1 MNPREFCRE
10 RGFNIAVLLTYSFDP
25 FFFER
30 VILKDLQAG
39 EGDDILVVADARQ
52 IHEASKHWDGQL
64 RNLGRRY
71 QLAPSITPGAFHP
84 KIMLRLGPEG
94 GAVWLGSGNLT
105 AGGWG
110 GNREVCCAWAVGPG
124 QSDNGAWVSPL
135 LERVASWC
143 PSGLRHNVIQRA
155 LDVPWLQA
163 VRAETADAS
172 EPMLTGYKDT
182 TLASQL
188 RKRWAGRRFDEVR
201 IITGSTDESGAFL
214 RWLHDQFGIKRSR
227 IILDQNRASFIQ
239 DRIDSL
245 PVETSVMHLPGW
257 HPTHAKFYWFD
268 GPDGSA
274 AVMGSANCSA
284 AAWLLAPDGGGNIEA
299 VTVYDEAAS
308 SAFESILAVFDSETL
323 TQAKLAHKPLEREK
337 ESSKETLFPSE
348 VDWDGMSGELHVGFT
363 QALPPE
369 ATVTL
374 EVNSQMMS
382 MRRADAVGRTWV
394 TEVSDLASEQETSF
408 VTVIVR
414 TDAGEESHHR
424 RWVNDLSELRH
435 SSRGRRIGDAIS
447 SLGDNLNPS
456 EQQRTLAQ
464 LQRLSAILLTDPS
477 AFADPFAGH
486 TAKPEPDAEPADK
499 VYEPIDPEKFVR
511 SIGDIERLAAEVRE
525 GHHTNYL
532 SLTGV
537 MRAIFRSRQATD
549 FDDEIDFADEPGDAD
564 KEEDAQYVIR
574 TDSTAKRRITPP
586 DERFKRRLKDQIQKF
601 INEMGLPNFTGR
613 CTATQIVEASAY
625 PLAVIFNGSSSGWVD
640 DDQAQAWV
648 VQVFDKLFSH
658 GKTSRGLLDVV
669 RARYRDGGKEEDFLR
684 IVGDGTLWLALLS
697 ALANLPWKGRNAGLQ
712 KALALR
718 SVFEASE
725 LIASSD
731 GGRMRQ
737 LLSGLEEQRA
747 RSVIRLAPL
756 AVDSLR
762 KVEAVLREG
771 YHDLCALQEKEK
783 LRFEAGDLLWKP
795 EAVWAENK
803 SDVTCGENTDA
814 YLHLRAAVTR
824 VKTSLFIDV
833 TKAKLRD
840 ETLAQMM
847 EGIESLGSK
856 V

>member
-30 VILKDLQAG
+30 VILRDLQVG
-39 EGDDILVVADARQ
+39 EGDEILVVADARQ
-52 IHEASKHWDGQL
+52 IHETSKHWDGQL

-71 QLAPSITPGAFHP
+71 QLAPSVTPGSFHP
-84 KIMLRLGPEG
+84 KVMIRLGPAG
-94 GAVWLGSGNLT
+94 GLVWLGSGNLT

-110 GNREVCCAWAVGPG
+110 GNRELGAAWAVGPG
-124 QSDNGAWVSPL
+124 QSDDGAWLSSF

-143 PSGLRHNVIQRA
+143 PGGLRHNVILRA
-155 LDVPWLQA
+155 LEVPWLQEA
-163 VRAETADAS
+163 RTGTDEA
-172 EPMLTGYKDT
+172 PGPILTGYGDT

-188 RKRWAGRRFDEVR
+188 RSRWAGRRFDEVR

-214 RWLHDQFGIKRSR
+214 RWLREQFGIERSH

-245 PVETSVMHLPGW
+245 PVETRVMNLPGRQ
-257 HPTHAKFYWFD
+257 PTHAKFYWFT
-268 GPDGSA
+268 GPDGQA

-284 AAWLLAPDGGGNIEA
+284 AAWLLAPEDGGNIEA
-299 VTVYDEAAS
+299 VTIYDEAAPA
-308 SAFESILAVFDSETL
+308 AFERILAIFDSENL
-323 TQAKLAHKPLEREK
+323 TRAKLADKPVKREK
-337 ESSKETLFPSE
+337 EGSKETHFPSE
-348 VDWDGMSGELHVGFT
+348 ADWDAASGELHIGFT
-363 QALPPE
+363 QALPPG
-369 ATVTL
+369 ATVSL
-374 EVNSQMMS
+374 EAGGQEVE
-382 MRRADAVGRTWV
+382 MRRADAAGRAWV
-394 TEVSDLASEQETSF
+394 TEVPELASEHETAF
-408 VTVIVR
+408 VNVIVR
-414 TDAGEESHHR
+414 TADGTETRHR

-435 SSRGRRIGDAIS
+435 SARGRRIADAIS
-447 SLGDNLNPS
+447 ALGDNLNPS
-456 EQQRTLAQ
+456 EQQRMLAQ
-464 LQRLSAILLTDPS
+464 LQRLSAVLLTDPS
-477 AFADPFAGH
+477 AFKDPLAGH
-486 TAKPEPDAEPADK
+486 TAKPAPDAETGNQ

-511 SIGDIERLAAEVRE
+511 SIEDIEGLTAEVI
-525 GHHTNYL
+525 GNHPTTYL
-532 SLTGV
+532 SLAGV
-537 MRAIFRSRQATD
+537 MRAIFGSRRVTD
-549 FDDEIDFADEPGDAD
+549 FDDEMDYAGEPGDAD
-564 KEEDAQYVIR
+564 VGDDRQYVIK
-574 TDSTAKRRITPP
+574 TDTTAKRRVTPP
-586 DERFKRRLKDQIQKF
+586 DERYKQRLKDQIQRF
-601 INEMGLPNFTGR
+601 INDMGQPDFTGR
-613 CTATQIVEASAY
+613 CTATQLVEASAY
-625 PLAVIFNGSSSGWVD
+625 PLAVIFNGSSGGWVD
-640 DDQAQAWV
+640 DEEAKAWA

-669 RARYRDGGKEEDFLR
+669 RARYHEGDKEEDFLR

-762 KVEAVLREG
+762 KVEAYLKENSR
-771 YHDLCALQEKEK
+771 DLCAQQEKEK

-803 SDVTCGENTDA
+803 SDVTCGENTEA

-824 VKTSLFIDV
+824 VKTSLFINV

-840 ETLAQMM
+840 RTLARMM
-847 EGIESLGSK
+847 EEIESLGSK

>member
-30 VILKDLQAG
+30 VILRDLQVG
-39 EGDDILVVADARQ
+39 EGDEILVVADARQ
-52 IHEASKHWDGQL
+52 IREASKHWDGQL

-71 QLAPSITPGAFHP
+71 QLAPSVTPGAFHP
-84 KIMLRLGPEG
+84 KIMLRLGPAG
-94 GAVWLGSGNLT
+94 GVVWLGSGNLT

-110 GNREVCCAWAVGPG
+110 GNRELCSAWTVGPG
-124 QSDNGAWVSPL
+124 QGDDGAWVSSF

-155 LDVPWLQA
+155 LEVPWLREA
-163 VRAETADAS
+163 RAETDES
-172 EPMLTGYKDT
+172 SGPILTGYGDT
-182 TLASQL
+182 ALASQL
-188 RKRWAGRRFDEVR
+188 RRRWAGRRFDKVR

-214 RWLHDQFGIKRSR
+214 RWLRDQFGIERCR

-245 PVETSVMHLPGW
+245 PLETRVMHLPGRQ
-257 HPTHAKFYWFD
+257 PTHAKFYWFD
-268 GPDGSA
+268 GPDGQA

-284 AAWLLAPDGGGNIEA
+284 AAWLLAPDEGGNIEA
-299 VTVYDEAAS
+299 VTVYDEPAP
-308 SAFESILAVFDSETL
+308 SAFEPVLAVFDSENL
-323 TQAKLAHKPLEREK
+323 TQAKLADKPVTREK
-337 ESSKETLFPSE
+337 EGSKEIHFPSE
-348 VDWDGMSGELHVGFT
+348 ADWDAASGELHVGFI
-363 QALPPE
+363 QALPPG

-374 EVNSQMMS
+374 EAGGQTVS
-382 MRRADAVGRTWV
+382 MRRVDAGGRNWV
-394 TEVSDLASEQETSF
+394 AEVSELASEHETAF
-408 VTVIVR
+408 VNVIVR
-414 TDAGEESHHR
+414 TAEGAESRYR

-435 SSRGRRIGDAIS
+435 SARGRRIADAIS
-447 SLGDNLNPS
+447 ALGDNLNPS
-456 EQQRTLAQ
+456 EQQRTLVQ
-464 LQRLSAILLTDPS
+464 LQRLSAVLLTDPS
-477 AFADPFAGH
+477 AFKDPFARH
-486 TAKPEPDAEPADK
+486 TAKPEPDAETGDQ

-511 SIGDIERLAAEVRE
+511 SIEDIEGLTAEVCE
-525 GHHTNYL
+525 GHPATYL
-532 SLTGV
+532 SLAGV
-537 MRAIFRSRQATD
+537 MRAIFGSRQVTD
-549 FDDEIDFADEPGDAD
+549 FDDEMDYTAESGEADDGAD
-564 KEEDAQYVIR
+564 KQYVIR

-586 DERFKRRLKDQIQKF
+586 DERYKQRLKEQIQRF
-601 INEMGLPNFTGR
+601 IHDIGQPGFTGR
-613 CTATQIVEASAY
+613 CTATQLVEASAY

-640 DDQAQAWV
+640 DDQAQAWA

-658 GKTSRGLLDVV
+658 GKTSRGLLDIV
-669 RARYRDGGKEEDFLR
+669 RARYRDDGKEEDFLR

-725 LIASSD
+725 LISSSD

-762 KVEAVLREG
+762 KVEASLKEN
-771 YHDLCALQEKEK
+771 YLDLCALQEKER

-795 EAVWAENK
+795 ETVWAENK
-803 SDVTCGENTDA
+803 SEVTCGENAEA

-824 VKTSLFIDV
+824 VKTSLFINV

-840 ETLAQMM
+840 ETLAHLMG
-847 EGIESLGSK
+847 GIESLGSK